1 MGSLTSPVFIT
12 TSQNIREMCPA
23 ERLSFTPSHPPFLT
37 PPQHRTCSLLQGKQK
52 KKKKSVRAVSFFL
65 APKIF
70 AHSARTQRRRV
81 TPKKGVLLATVTYT
95 SEVRPNLP
103 PTPPSA
109 LLEVVHANC
118 LVNDTTKDRITWKAD
133 KCNRPENHHRHRPL
147 ETQWNTASALWL
159 KVWPLS
165 CKSCCLSYNAA
176 LKRQKLRPRL
186 DSASKMLRE
195 NVAISIWTKSIQ
207 R

>member
-12 TSQNIREMCPA
+12 ASQNIREMCPA

-37 PPQHRTCSLLQGKQK
+37 PPQRRTCSLLKGKQK
-52 KKKKSVRAVSFFL
+52 KKVHERSVFSSFRNFCTFCTYA
-65 APKIF
+65 APQSDPEEGGSVGY
-70 AHSARTQRRRV
+70 HHVHLRS
-81 TPKKGVLLATVTYT
+81 T
-95 SEVRPNLP
+95 SNP
-103 PTPPSA
+103 PPPA

-118 LVNDTTKDRITWKAD
+118 LVYDTPKDRITWEAD
-133 KCNRPENHHRHRPL
+133 KCNRPENHHRHRLL

-159 KVWPLS
+159 KVWPPS
-165 CKSCCLSYNAA
+165 CNSCCLSYNAA
-176 LKRQKLRPRL
+176 LKRQKLRPQL